1 MPNNWHAVILAA
13 GRGSRLSEETDTTP
27 KSLLPIGPRSAS
39 DNAPV
44 SFLRRQVELLQELPH
59 CKDITVVI
67 GYRHELMKREIG
79 SWGLD
84 VKTVLNPT
92 PEIKTSGSLHSFQF
106 AFRDGDGVLDG
117 KSTTVLMDADIV
129 YHRDVLRIFADAD
142 ERTSL
147 LVCDRYEPGA
157 EEVLV
162 FGTEDMPRF
171 LGKGLSPALA
181 GDSPCLG
188 EATGIV
194 KVAPKDHALAR
205 RTINWLLGDP
215 DAPED
220 SLAYRGFG
228 PARRATEHEE
238 LTQRFMHYGKMK
250 AAVFSGDKLPFMEVD
265 NPAEYAELRE
275 ITYPK
280 ILQMEV
286 GSRSTQVTQPA

>member
-1 MPNNWHAVILAA
+1 MSTRWHAVILAA

-39 DNAPV
+39 DTTPV
-44 SFLRRQVELLQELPH
+44 SFLRRQVELLQTLP
-59 CKDITVVI
+59 CCSEITVVI
-67 GYRHELMKREIG
+67 GYRHELMKAEIDAWKLG
-79 SWGLD
+79 
-84 VKTVLNPT
+84 VRTVLNPT

-106 AFRDGDGVLDG
+106 AFRDGVGVLDG
-117 KSTTVLMDADIV
+117 EATTVLMDADIV
-129 YHRDVLRIFADAD
+129 YHRDVLHHFAESD
-142 ERTSL
+142 EKTAL

-162 FGTEDMPRF
+162 FGTQDAPRF

-194 KVAPKDHALAR
+194 KFAPEDHPLVRAS
-205 RTINWLLGDP
+205 INWLLGDP
-215 DAPED
+215 DAPKD

-238 LTQRFMHYGKMK
+238 LTQRFMHYRKIK
-250 AAVFSGDKLPFMEVD
+250 ASIFSGDKLPFMEVD
-265 NPAEYAELRE
+265 NPEEYAELRAKM
-275 ITYPK
+275 YPK
-280 ILQMEV
+280 IVQMESASNSV
-286 GSRSTQVTQPA
+286 QAAQPA